1 MSLEEYNRQRA
12 ALLRQQAQVAKSIR
26 EHRTIEVV
34 DGKQHRIDPCVAM
47 KILTALEHPKHRD
60 ARTT

>member
-1 MSLEEYNRQRA
+1 MSLEEYNLQRA
-12 ALLRQQAQVAKSIR
+12 ALLRQQAQVAKSIK

-47 KILTALEHPKHRD
+47 KAKQSQDHAD
-60 ARTT
+60 

>member
-34 DGKQHRIDPCVAM
+34 DGRQHRIDPCVAM
-47 KILTALEHPKHRD
+47 KVKQSQDHAD
-60 ARTT
+60 